1 MNSEMDQKLLRQ
13 ARVAAVVIAIGGF
26 LAIAAPWLTNIL
38 GLPVRF
44 EMLFYLIAIAAFV
57 WALVVTLQ
65 IRQKRR
71 KDQG

>member
-13 ARVAAVVIAIGGF
+13 ARVAGVVIAVGGF

-44 EMLFYLIAIAAFV
+44 EMLFYLIAIAAFI